1 MCDFRVR
8 CKTDNA
14 DSERWFTRNPAMAL
28 AATEILPF
36 HRSLIEEEEIS
47 AVLEV
52 LRGGWLTSGPR
63 VKEFEAAFANYI
75 GASHAIAF
83 NSCTA
88 GLHLALAAVGIQEG
102 DEVIVPAMTFA

>member
-1 MCDFRVR
+1 
-8 CKTDNA
+8 
-14 DSERWFTRNPAMAL
+14 MAL

-88 GLHLALAAVGIQEG
+88 GSFARNRLKSLSNTPALRRVRGWGLGGPLFSWA
-102 DEVIVPAMTFA
+102 